1 MIMMIVVN
9 LMFSLINNI
18 GSNMSDNRGVIGGGF
33 ILTSKNPTLWVDF
46 QPTFGGL

>member
-1 MIMMIVVN
+1 MIMMMDVT
-9 LMFSLINNI
+9 LLYSLTSNI
-18 GSNMSDNRGVIGGGF
+18 GGSMSGNSGVIGGGF